1 MASYGLFQA
10 HFMAIGLASAASIAW
25 IGSLQA
31 FLVLAV
37 APVCGAL
44 FDVGHARATVVAG
57 TVLVVLGTVAASA
70 TASRPQF
77 WAQMLA
83 QGVVTGIGLGLL
95 FTPAL
100 TLVPTYF
107 HRHRVLAVGVASSGA
122 GLGGVLYPIVVRWT
136 LAAYGLG
143 WALRAM
149 AAGVVLTQL
158 LPCTLLRQ
166 RMDIVARAGQS
177 QQQRRREPRSWRA
190 VLPPGGTGGAWDPR
204 MFRALDYSVLCAGAF
219 IVFLGLMTPYFFVT
233 AWAGAYFGGA
243 PHSGL
248 TLGFPPYY
256 LIAIMN
262 AGGTFGRIIPAHVAG
277 HTCVFHQ
284 PRHPS

>member
-1 MASYGLFQA
+1 
-10 HFMAIGLASAASIAW
+10 MAIGLASAASIAW

-31 FLVLAV
+31 FLVLAI

-44 FDVGHARATVVAG
+44 FDAGHARATAMTG

-83 QGVVTGIGLGLL
+83 QGIATGIGLGLL

-107 HRHRVLAVGVASSGA
+107 RRHRVLAVGVASSGA

-149 AAGVVLTQL
+149 AAGVLLTQL

-166 RMDIVARAGQS
+166 RVDIIARAGQS
-177 QQQRRREPRSWRA
+177 QQQQQRQRQPRGWRA

-204 MFRALDYSVLCAGAF
+204 MFRVLDYSVLCAGSF
-219 IVFLGLMTPYFFVT
+219 IAFLGLMTPYFFVT
-233 AWAGAYFGGA
+233 AWAGAYFSSA
-243 PHSGL
+243 PHSSSGL
-248 TLGFPPYY
+248 ELGFPPYY

-262 AGGTFGRIIPAHVAG
+262 TGGTFGRIIPAHVAG
-277 HTCVFHQ
+277 YT
-284 PRHPS
+284 